1 MTFKVEYSNQSQKFL
16 KKSNKLVTRRIISK
30 IDKLR
35 IGDYRALID
44 IDFENKILIIQ
55 VFDKRGKIYK

>member
-30 IDKLR
+30 KTKNWRLSCIDRYWFWK
-35 IGDYRALID
+35 
-44 IDFENKILIIQ
+44 
-55 VFDKRGKIYK
+55 

>member
-30 IDKLR
+30 LR

-44 IDFENKILIIQ
+44 IDFENKVLIIQ

>member
-44 IDFENKILIIQ
+44 IDFENKVLIIQ
-55 VFDKRGKIYK
+55 VFVKRGKIYK

>member
-16 KKSNKLVTRRIISK
+16 KKSNKLVTRRIIS
-30 IDKLR
+30 KLR